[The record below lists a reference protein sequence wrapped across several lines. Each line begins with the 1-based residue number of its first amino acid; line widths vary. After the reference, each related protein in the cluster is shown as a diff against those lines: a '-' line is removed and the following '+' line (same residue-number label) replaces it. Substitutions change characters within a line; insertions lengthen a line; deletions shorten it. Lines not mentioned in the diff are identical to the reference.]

1 MEKKQILVIDNS
13 GLSYIGSDI
22 NGPILR
28 GTETSLILLSE
39 ELTKKNCDV
48 FFANKTNQEKSVNG
62 VHYINEKNINK
73 EKTYDLAIAVSN
85 ANLFNKIKSVKK
97 AIFSVSNQ
105 SLEKFLRKRQ
115 FISTYTHKPVIVTLC
130 DYQFKKRSFLTS
142 PFGKLTIPITV
153 DRQFIDE
160 KIDINFIPPK
170 KAIYNIRS
178 NRNLD
183 ALLDIWIDLIYPKNN
198 SLEFY
203 ITPNLVQYS
212 DKFKNY
218 NIFLR
223 TLGSRREMIDELKHS
238 RVLLYLGHKSDIFT
252 LTAEEAI
259 KLCVPVI
266 TYGIGSLSERVSHGE
281 NGFIAKNSS
290 QFAKYTLDL
299 MNDDTI
305 LKELKTKM
313 FKKRTEITW
322 SVIADNWIKK
332 FLK

>member
-1 MEKKQILVIDNS
+1 MTKKQILIIDNS
-13 GLSYIGSDI
+13 DLSFTGDDI

-39 ELTKKNCDV
+39 EFAKKNLDV
-48 FFANKTNQEKSVNG
+48 FFATKTYQEKKING
-62 VHYINEKNINK
+62 VYYINKNNIDK

-85 ANLFNKIKSVKK
+85 ANLFNEIKSYKK

-105 SLEKFLRKRQ
+105 SLEKFFRKRQ
-115 FISTYTHKPVIVTLC
+115 FISTYIHKPVVVTLC
-130 DYQFKKRSFLTS
+130 NYQFKRRSFFTA

-160 KIDINFIPPK
+160 EVDINFIPAK

-178 NRNLD
+178 NRNLNT
-183 ALLDIWIDLIYPKNN
+183 LLDIWTGLIYPKDKN
-198 SLEFY
+198 LEFH
-203 ITPNLVQYS
+203 ITPDLIQYS
-212 DKFKNY
+212 DKLKKQ

-223 TLGSRREMIDELKHS
+223 TIGTRREMINELKHS

-266 TYGIGSLSERVSHGE
+266 TYGIGSLIERVSHGN

-290 QFAKYTLDL
+290 EFAKYTLDV
-299 MNDDTI
+299 MNDDSI
-305 LKELKTKM
+305 LQELKAKM
-313 FKKRTEITW
+313 FKKRLELTW
-322 SVIADNWIKK
+322 SIIADTWIKN
-332 FLK
+332 FLR

>member
-1 MEKKQILVIDNS
+1 MGKKKILILDNS
-13 GLSYIGSDI
+13 NLSYVGSDI

-39 ELTKKNCDV
+39 ELAKKNLDV
-48 FFANKTNQEKSVNG
+48 FFATKTNQEKKING
-62 VHYINEKNINK
+62 VHYINKNDIDK
-73 EKTYDLAIAVSN
+73 EKVYDLAIAVSN
-85 ANLFNKIKSVKK
+85 ANLFNKIKSIKK
-97 AIFSVSNQ
+97 AVFSVSNQ

-153 DRQFIDE
+153 DKQFIDE
-160 KIDINFIPPK
+160 EVNVSFVPPK

-183 ALLDIWIDLIYPKNN
+183 TLLDIWTDLIYPKNKN
-198 SLEFY
+198 LEFH
-203 ITPNLVQYS
+203 ITPNLIEYS
-212 DKFKNY
+212 DKLKKH

-223 TLGSRREMIDELKHS
+223 TIGSRREMIDELKDS

-252 LTAEEAI
+252 LTAEESI

-266 TYGIGSLSERVSHGE
+266 TYGIGSLSERVSHGN

-290 QFAKYTLDL
+290 EFAKYTLDL
-299 MNDDTI
+299 MNNDSI
-305 LKELKTKM
+305 FLELKAKM
-313 FKKRTEITW
+313 FKKRLELTW
-322 SVIADNWIKK
+322 SVIADTWIKN
-332 FLK
+332 FLR